1 MTDVLLVGGGGR
13 EHALAWKLAQS
24 PRLGR
29 MIAAPGNP
37 GIAAHARCVPV
48 KDTALDELVDLA
60 RRERPDL
67 VVVGPEVPLAMG
79 LADRLRE
86 AGFAVFGPS
95 AAAARLESSK
105 AFSKDLMARHGVP
118 TARFRTFQDAA
129 AARAYCRELGAPLVV
144 KADGLAA
151 GKGVIVCRSLDEAD
165 RALALCFEERAFGVS
180 GLTVVVEEF
189 LEGEEASFFA
199 LADGAA
205 VLPLAAAQDHK
216 TVFDGDRGPNT
227 GGMGAYSPAPVMSD
241 AMQDRVMAE
250 IVRPVI
256 AAMGKEGAPY
266 TGVLFVGLMITR
278 EGPKVIEFNCRFGDP
293 ECQAIMPR
301 LESDLLALL
310 QAAATGQGL
319 PAALAWSP
327 RDLRLRGDGLRRLS
341 RAATRRAAPI
351 TGVAAAAALPGINVF
366 HAGTAMAGDALVTAG
381 GRVLGVQA
389 SGADA
394 ASAIRA
400 AYAGVERDPL
410 RRRPLP
416 PGHRP
421 SRAETDRVSTLAIS
435 TRRRRGG
442 SGASPIDP

>member
-1 MTDVLLVGGGGR
+1 VTDVLLVGGGGR

-24 PRLGR
+24 PSLGR

-37 GIAAHARCVPV
+37 GIAAHARCVAV
-48 KDTALDELVDLA
+48 KDTAVDELVDLA

-67 VVVGPEVPLAMG
+67 VVVGPEMPLALG
-79 LADRLRE
+79 LADRLRA

-118 TARFRTFQDAA
+118 TARFGTFQDAET
-129 AARAYCRELGAPLVV
+129 ARGYCRELGVPLVV

-151 GKGVIVCRSLDEAD
+151 GKGVIVCRTLEEAD
-165 RALALCFEERAFGVS
+165 RALVRCFDERAFGDS

-216 TVFDGDRGPNT
+216 TVWDADRGPNT

-301 LESDLLALL
+301 LEGDLLALL
-310 QAAATGQGL
+310 EAAATGQGL
-319 PAALAWSP
+319 PAALSWSP
-327 RDLRLRGDGLRRLS
+327 QASVCVVMTSAGYPGRYETGH
-341 RAATRRAAPI
+341 PI
-351 TGVAAAAALPGINVF
+351 TGVAAAAARPGINVF

-389 SGADA
+389 LGGDV
-394 ASAIRA
+394 ASAVRA
-400 AYAGVERDPL
+400 AYAGVERIRFEGAHFRRDIGHHAL
-410 RRRPLP
+410 RRI
-416 PGHRP
+416 G
-421 SRAETDRVSTLAIS
+421 
-435 TRRRRGG
+435 
-442 SGASPIDP
+442 

>member
-29 MIAAPGNP
+29 LVAAPGNP

-48 KDTALDELVDLA
+48 KDTAIDELVDLA

-79 LADRLRE
+79 LADRLRA
-86 AGFAVFGPS
+86 AGFPVFGPS

-105 AFSKDLMARHGVP
+105 AFAKELMLRHGVP
-118 TARFRTFQDAA
+118 TARFRTVTDTK

-151 GKGVIVCRSLDEAD
+151 GKGVIVCGSLEEAD
-165 RALALCFEERAFGVS
+165 RAVALCFEERAFGSS

-205 VLPLAAAQDHK
+205 VLPLVAAQDHK
-216 TVFDGDRGPNT
+216 TVFDHDRGPNT
-227 GGMGAYSPAPVMSD
+227 GGMGAYSPAPVMTD
-241 AMQDRVMAE
+241 VMQERVMTE

-256 AAMGKEGAPY
+256 AAMAKEGAPY
-266 TGVLFVGLMITR
+266 TGVLYVGLMITR
-278 EGPKVIEFNCRFGDP
+278 DGPKVIEFNCRFGDP
-293 ECQAIMPR
+293 ECQVILPR
-301 LESDLLALL
+301 LKDDLLELL
-310 QAAATGQGL
+310 ESAVGSRGL
-319 PAALAWSP
+319 PAALRWSP
-327 RDLRLRGDGLRRLS
+327 QSSVCVVMASGGYPGSYETGR
-341 RAATRRAAPI
+341 PI
-351 TGVAAAAALPGINVF
+351 TGIEDAVRAGVTVF
-366 HAGTAMAGDALVTAG
+366 HAGTARADGTLVTAG

-389 SGADA
+389 TGPDVA
-394 ASAIRA
+394 AAIGA
-400 AYAGVERDPL
+400 AYAGVERIRFDGAHYRRDIGHHAL
-410 RRRPLP
+410 RRI
-416 PGHRP
+416 G
-421 SRAETDRVSTLAIS
+421 
-435 TRRRRGG
+435 
-442 SGASPIDP
+442 